1 MSAPLRGQEPKHRP
15 PSLGLLSK
23 YPRNVISLLGAQFAV
38 RELVAKQDGAVSAA
52 LRCTVIGN
60 ATVKGSYHDAPA
72 GQKT

>member
-1 MSAPLRGQEPKHRP
+1 
-15 PSLGLLSK
+15 
-23 YPRNVISLLGAQFAV
+23 V

-72 GQKT
+72 GQNS